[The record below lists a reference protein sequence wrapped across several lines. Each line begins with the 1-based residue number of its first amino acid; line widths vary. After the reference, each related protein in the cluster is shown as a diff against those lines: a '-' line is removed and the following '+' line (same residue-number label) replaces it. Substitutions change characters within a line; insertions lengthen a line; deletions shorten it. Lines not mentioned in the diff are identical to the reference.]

1 MFDPSKLDLDLDT
14 LDAKKNQ
21 EKKPNESEKIKENK
35 TKTPEEKIIS
45 DGDILDEMLNKP
57 EVNQSE
63 EKKDEINLEAT
74 QNNTEVKIN
83 DPVQEKQQEDKE
95 EDDENKSEIETETET
110 KNKETIAEKNNT
122 EKQDE
127 ETQSYGSGTE
137 VSYDREKINQAAI
150 DEEKYNKQDKTKIIF
165 DINMTSIKD
174 IFVKLI
180 EKKYDFMTVEPFDDY
195 VKLSFRKDKIEKEVI
210 NIKYPVYTQILIKA
224 KTLTNLKVDISDA
237 SQEWKWEFSYN
248 TKAYKISSKT
258 APGNFWEKLFL
269 KLDEIENKKV
279 KSVKKSVWIGQIMW
293 FLWAA
298 LFAAMIIWVWFLS
311 FILLNAT
318 SVNQLEFF
326 QDLWV
331 DVGSVKEFTASLV
344 NIVFSIVLLI
354 ETLFLFTFTFKAIL
368 TKKLQKGLK
377 IKRSIFAVFFLI
389 ITFVTASLWMV
400 LSNKINELRGQNYG
414 KMITFDNSK
423 YISPIFDEN
432 GSVVPTTKNFIWPVT
447 LRFDISEILN
457 RINTEANFN
466 ANKIVWVIDGEEIE
480 KPIDETQYIHT
491 FNTVGLNQV
500 TIRFEWT
507 NLAGE
512 EEIIENT
519 DTKINIQ
526 HLINVEESSYSWG
539 WIWYVFDA
547 NDLRDLWKIEWYNIP
562 DISNLSDEQA
572 SKTIS
577 EALEKAT
584 NTGYEFNSRI
594 LFDEELILWMKILE
608 TGENSDSPLD
618 KIFIYSNDSSSSEIQ
633 AEIEAKADLND
644 DTKYTF
650 MAKDIQTVMWNG
662 LVEEFLWKIEDQTI
676 RQDADQRDLE
686 SSSQIEYSFKT
697 YGTYEVELEI
707 IDSRWNSQT
716 ISKEIIIDK
725 KVIFSNG
732 IFILN
737 DKKPVSN
744 LEYDNALHEY
754 VIDQVWVP
762 TILYLNAKSVRSSDR
777 NYKLRSVEW
786 DFEADNDTDSI
797 QSSIEY
803 PVNVE
808 WRHHI
813 LARFVFEHIK
823 DPQKTLEVDENIYID
838 GIKKEAQIDF
848 DIKKDSTYVPVTVWF
863 DASKSQV
870 KDENIVS
877 FQWDYWDGVK
887 ENRDAIVPGHKYALP
902 GDYDVTLT
910 VTTESWKKF
919 TQTKKLIL
927 KPKPQTIEIKTS
939 MKKAPV
945 LQGIDFLS
953 DESEWQITA
962 YFWDFWDGNNS
973 TQANP
978 THRYTKPWTYEVTLR
993 LDFANNNVLEK
1004 TIEIEIFED

>member
-1 MFDPSKLDLDLDT
+1 MFDPSKLDLDLDN
-14 LDAKKNQ
+14 LDTKKTQ
-21 EKKPNESEKIKENK
+21 EKQPNESEKIKENK
-35 TKTPEEKIIS
+35 TKNPSEKVIS
-45 DGDILDEMLNKP
+45 DGDVLDEMLNNPQDDISGEHDDSTKTATSQEKP
-57 EVNQSE
+57 EEQENPQVEIHQNEENIQEE
-63 EKKDEINLEAT
+63 EKEEES
-74 QNNTEVKIN
+74 QN
-83 DPVQEKQQEDKE
+83 
-95 EDDENKSEIETETET
+95 
-110 KNKETIAEKNNT
+110 
-122 EKQDE
+122 
-127 ETQSYGSGTE
+127 YGSGKE
-137 VSYDREKINQAAI
+137 VAYDKEKINQASL
-150 DEEKYNKQDKTKIIF
+150 DEEKYNQEEKEKIIF

-180 EKKYDFMTVEPFDDY
+180 EQKYDFMTVEPFDDY
-195 VKLSFRKDKIEKEVI
+195 VKLSFRKDKVEKEII

-237 SQEWKWEFSYN
+237 SQEWKWDFSHN

-344 NIVFSIVLLI
+344 NIVFAIVLLI

-377 IKRSIFAVFFLI
+377 IKRSIFAIFFLI
-389 ITFVTASLWMV
+389 LTFVTASLWMI
-400 LSNKINELRGQNYG
+400 LSNKINELRGQNYW

-432 GSVVPTTKNFIWPVT
+432 GSVVPTTKNFIGPVT

-457 RINTEANFN
+457 RINTEANFS
-466 ANKIVWVIDGEEIE
+466 ANKIVWIIDDEEIE

-491 FNTVGLNQV
+491 FNTVGLNEV

-526 HLINVEESSYSWG
+526 HLIDVEESSYSG
-539 WIWYVFDA
+539 GGIWYVFDA

-562 DISNLSDEQA
+562 DISNMPDEQA
-572 SKTIS
+572 SQTIA

-594 LFDEELILWMKILE
+594 LYDEELILWMKILE

-618 KIFIYSNDSSSSEIQ
+618 KIFIYSNDSSSSEI
-633 AEIEAKADLND
+633 EAQIDAQSDLND

-662 LVEEFLWKIEDQTI
+662 LVKEFLWKIEDQTI
-676 RQDADQRDLE
+676 RQDADQRNLE
-686 SSSQIEYSFKT
+686 SSSKVEYQFKN
-697 YGTYEVELEI
+697 YGKYEVSLEI
-707 IDSRWNSQT
+707 IDSRGNSQT
-716 ISKEIIIDK
+716 ISKEIVIDK
-725 KVIFSNG
+725 KITFSNG

-737 DKKPVSN
+737 DKKPISN
-744 LEYDNALHEY
+744 LQYDSALHEY
-754 VIDQVWVP
+754 IIDEVWVP
-762 TILYLNAKSVRSSDR
+762 TVLYLNAKSVRANDR
-777 NYKLRSVEW
+777 NYKFRSVEW
-786 DFEADNDTDSI
+786 DFEGDNDIDSK
-797 QSSIEY
+797 QTSVDY

-813 LARFVFEHIK
+813 LAHFVFEHIK
-823 DPQKTLEVDENIYID
+823 DPEKILEVDENIYID

-953 DESEWQITA
+953 DESEWQITS

-978 THRYTKPWTYEVTLR
+978 THRYAKPWTYEVTLR
-993 LDFANNNVLEK
+993 LDFANNNVLDK